1 MVHQFVTLMSNM
13 FWHVFLFVVSVGWIK
28 QVITTPGINQSIAA
42 LVDSNSSL
50 LTWPTHFTQGIVP
63 KPIHSHNDYW
73 REVPMLTAI
82 SLGVVSVE
90 ADVWQLNGTLFVGHE
105 EAALTPNR
113 TFHSLYIDPLVQI
126 LDMMNPKD
134 EFTVNATSRNGV
146 FDIASSIPLQLLVD
160 MKTDG
165 NATLP
170 AVLQALEP
178 LRSAGYL
185 TTFSNNTLTTSAVT
199 VIGTGN
205 TPFDGILALSPRDV
219 FFDAPL
225 DNLNSSTSFSPSVS
239 PIASTDY
246 GAFIGWSGIGGIS
259 DAQRATILTFV
270 NDAHSRGIKAR
281 FWDTP
286 GWPVRARE
294 SVWNEL
300 LNDGAD
306 WLNADDLVAAS
317 QF

>member
-1 MVHQFVTLMSNM
+1 ML
-13 FWHVFLFVVSVGWIK
+13 WHTFFAAVAVAWI
-28 QVITTPGINQSIAA
+28 QQAASTPGVDQWINA
-42 LVDSNSSL
+42 LVSSNSSL

-63 KPIHSHNDYW
+63 KQIHSHNDYW
-73 REVPMLTAI
+73 REVPLLTAL
-82 SLGVVSVE
+82 SLGVQSVE
-90 ADVWQLNGTLFVGHE
+90 ADVWFINGTLFVGHE

-113 TFHSLYIDPLVQI
+113 TFESLYLQPIMQI
-126 LDMMNPKD
+126 LDMMNPKN
-134 EFTVNATSRNGV
+134 EFTSNATSANGP
-146 FDIASSIPLQLLVD
+146 FDTSSTTPLQLLVD

-170 AVLQALEP
+170 PVLKALQP

-185 TTFSNNTLTTSAVT
+185 TTFSNGTVKSSAVT

-205 TPFDGILALSPRDV
+205 TPLDGVTALQPRDV

-225 DNLNSSTSFSPSVS
+225 ASLNGSNFDHTVS
-239 PIASTDY
+239 PIASTDW
-246 GAFIGWSGIGGIS
+246 GSVVGWSGIGNPT
-259 DAQRATILTFV
+259 DAQRNTIQTLI
-270 NDAHSRGIKAR
+270 NDAHTRGIQAR

-294 SVWNEL
+294 NVWTEL

-317 QF
+317 RF